1 MRPRPLRTRHR
12 AGFFLPGGTPY
23 ELLAHHPAVT
33 VILLLLAAM
42 TSATAATHEPPVP
55 QPTPPPGGVTA
66 VIVVPPAV
74 LLAQRDPP
82 PGLVEMLQ
90 RDEGLRLKLYRD
102 SRRNWTVGYGRNI
115 TGRGITEAEALYLLQ
130 NDIRACQLELDT
142 HLAWWRLLNTQRQM
156 AMLSLCYNL
165 GIYGLLDFK
174 VSLAE
179 MEAGRYKEAAR
190 QFLHSRWAKQVGHR
204 AGRIAALIDPGRAAA
219 APPNRPSAVSTSP
232 KRRSERRRTRSQKPA
247 SPVGRQGRQLR

>member
-1 MRPRPLRTRHR
+1 MTL
-12 AGFFLPGGTPY
+12 
-23 ELLAHHPAVT
+23 

-42 TSATAATHEPPVP
+42 TTATAATHERPVP
-55 QPTPPPGGVTA
+55 KPTPPPGGVTA

-74 LLAQRDPP
+74 LLAQPDPP

-165 GIYGLLDFK
+165 GIYGLQGFK
-174 VSLAE
+174 AALKA
-179 MEAGRYKEAAR
+179 MEAGKYRDAAR
-190 QFLHSRWAKQVGHR
+190 QFLHSKWAKQVGPR
-204 AGRIAALIDPGRAAA
+204 AGRIAALIDPDRAVP
-219 APPNRPSAVSTSP
+219 APP
-232 KRRSERRRTRSQKPA
+232 ERRPA
-247 SPVGRQGRQLR
+247 RQRARKR